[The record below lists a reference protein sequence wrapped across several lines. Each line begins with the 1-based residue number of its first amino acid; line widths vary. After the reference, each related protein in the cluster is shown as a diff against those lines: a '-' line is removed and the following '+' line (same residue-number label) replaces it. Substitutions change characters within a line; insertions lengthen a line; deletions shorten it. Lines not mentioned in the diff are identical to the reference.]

1 MAGMLDADSG
11 GSEVYEE
18 GKWTRDRCM
27 EMNVKSGASFSSC
40 REYRYLLWRRWSW
53 LNDQPRWLNVI
64 GLNPSTADESKDDP
78 TIRRC
83 IRFAKDWGY
92 GGVTILNLYAYRA
105 TDPRVMRRFLHDG
118 GDIIGPENDAYITR
132 LTKDKDVVAAWGN
145 HADWER
151 ASDVEYILRVNAAT
165 LSVLKQNANS
175 SPAHPLY
182 LSAQLRPY
190 PWVR

>member
-1 MAGMLDADSG
+1 MAELRYKGETASQRYNRIVRQTAERYADCCVEAS
-11 GSEVYEE
+11 SAAFSP
-18 GKWTRDRCM
+18 DR
-27 EMNVKSGASFSSC
+27 V
-40 REYRYLLWRRWSW
+40 YRYALYRRWSDEPAVVFV
-53 LNDQPRWLNVI
+53 L
-64 GLNPSTADESKDDP
+64 LNPSTADETRNDP

-83 IRFAKDWGY
+83 IRYAKDWGY

>member
-1 MAGMLDADSG
+1 MTEPNWTPRG
-11 GSEVYEE
+11 GATCCGGFGHGRCTEDNDGEIARANSAAFSP
-18 GKWTRDRCM
+18 DR
-27 EMNVKSGASFSSC
+27 V
-40 REYRYLLWRRWSW
+40 YRYSLHRQWANEPPVVFVL
-53 LNDQPRWLNVI
+53 
-64 GLNPSTADESKDDP
+64 LNPSTADETKNDP

-83 IRFAKDWGY
+83 MRYAKDWGY
-92 GGVTILNLYAYRA
+92 GGVIILNLYAYRA

-118 GDIIGPENDAYITR
+118 GDIVGPENDTYIAR
-132 LTKDKDVVAAWGN
+132 LTKGQDVVAAWGN

-151 ASDVEYILRVNAAT
+151 ASGVEYILRVNAAN

-190 PWVR
+190 PWTR